1 MVRVAILHVQKTD
14 NVEMLGNAASREC
27 SCEEDNV
34 TEEVNS
40 ATGNWGIAEGMLVA
54 ANYNLLLWIWQ
65 RHGYGWC

>member
-1 MVRVAILHVQKTD
+1 MVRVAILQVQKTD

-40 ATGNWGIAEGMLVA
+40 ATGNWGIAEEETEAKV
-54 ANYNLLLWIWQ
+54 
-65 RHGYGWC
+65 CS